1 MRPKKSSNQKQF
13 DLEFSQR
20 LYRLFKEIDLTV
32 RQAAEFGI
40 ASEGTVQKALS
51 GKGTPNAWTLKK
63 ICLVTGESADKLLGL
78 KE

>member
-32 RQAAEFGI
+32 RQAA
-40 ASEGTVQKALS
+40 
-51 GKGTPNAWTLKK
+51 
-63 ICLVTGESADKLLGL
+63 
-78 KE
+78 